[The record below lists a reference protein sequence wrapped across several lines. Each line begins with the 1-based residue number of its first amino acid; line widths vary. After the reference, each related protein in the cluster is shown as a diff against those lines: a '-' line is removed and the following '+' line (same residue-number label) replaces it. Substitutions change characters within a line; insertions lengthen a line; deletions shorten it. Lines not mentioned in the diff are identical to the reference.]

1 MNGYGC
7 EANTV
12 EALRCLQ
19 KGSELRYDA
28 CCAYMH
34 RFFAACRKGDSD
46 ENPGTKFLEGYAR
59 IGFRVALED
68 LEKAGFKEKAVRAR
82 EFNANTSGG
91 VGAGWYIQDE
101 MLHGLTYSHWI
112 EDDWTLQ
119 QIKKSDS
126 ESNPVVNKRGDTVL
140 HFVASCGRWKP
151 FESLIVDYG
160 VDVNLQNSCGE
171 TPLLCAC
178 RSGQGGIVALC
189 LQQYKAKASIA
200 AHNGETP
207 LHWLSSFSDQWI
219 EAVARDLITH
229 GAKLDAMTLE
239 DVSHS
244 RVAGVQGEIKFAWT
258 PLTWA
263 VHNNRP
269 RIVETLL
276 KHGADPNGS
285 LIEQERKSGPIPI
298 AAYFHRYEC
307 LRIMIEHLEGK
318 VTAKNSKGEPE
329 LRYALM
335 YGPVVDSAIAD
346 SNKFS
351 MIIRNGEDYL
361 TAVHSTLDLLRE
373 RTRYIDFESQ
383 FGGSLLYYVV
393 SKTHDEVL
401 EYMFDKDWCVDT
413 LNDPCG
419 IHLRT
424 PLLEAVRW
432 NRRSMY
438 QTLLNHG
445 ADVHALAANPFQPK
459 LRNWSALHIFAHEG
473 HNKDVSLVG
482 DLVAAGLPADGSSDA
497 PAATSQTPIS
507 SSDEAL
513 SSEISTLT
521 LNNVSSPV
529 LPCETPFAVAVRRNA
544 FQLASKLLSLGAN
557 PSALTLSSGLFISPY
572 PATVLGHVI
581 ISNARYSS
589 ARLRYLLDR
598 SDPVTGFV
606 VEPARQLS
614 ALHRTAMAHRDLERV
629 DNGGPVRR
637 EEFDFDT
644 NADILHELLLR
655 WKGQEELDRKCA
667 VHGNT
672 ALHLAIEAGNLE
684 AVNGLVRAG
693 ASASVGN
700 EDGETASQLAVRLAD
715 MSEEY
720 GAISRRLARM
730 NEEGGSICGPGIP

>member
-7 EANTV
+7 EASTV
-12 EALRCLQ
+12 EALRCFQEAANLHHH
-19 KGSELRYDA
+19 SCR
-28 CCAYMH
+28 AYMH
-34 RFFAACRKGDSD
+34 RVFAACRKGDSD
-46 ENPGTKFLEGYAR
+46 ENPGTKFLETYAR
-59 IGFRVALED
+59 IGLRFALED
-68 LEKAGFKEKAVRAR
+68 LEKTGFKEKAIRAR
-82 EFNANTSGG
+82 ELMANTSGG
-91 VGAGWYIQDE
+91 VGAFWYVEDE
-101 MLHGLTYSHWI
+101 MLHGFTHSHWI
-112 EDDWTLQ
+112 EDDWTLE
-119 QIKKSDS
+119 QIKKVDS
-126 ESNPVVNKRGDTVL
+126 ELNPVVNKRGDTVL

-151 FESLIVDYG
+151 FQSLIVDYG
-160 VDVNLQNSCGE
+160 LDVNLRNSFGE

-178 RSGQGGIVALC
+178 RSGQGAIVILC
-189 LQQYKAKASIA
+189 LQRYKAKASIA

-219 EAVARDLITH
+219 EAVTQDLITN
-229 GAKLDAMTLE
+229 GARLDAMTHEKL
-239 DVSHS
+239 SHS
-244 RVAGVQGEIKFAWT
+244 RLNGVQGEIKHPWT

-269 RIVETLL
+269 KIVETLL

-285 LIEQERKSGPIPI
+285 LIEQERRSGPIPV
-298 AAYFHRYEC
+298 AAYFHRYQC

-335 YGPVVDSAIAD
+335 YGPVVDSAIVDAD
-346 SNKFS
+346 KFS
-351 MIIRNGEDYL
+351 MILRNGEDYL
-361 TAVHSTLDLLRE
+361 PALHSTLDLLRE
-373 RTRYIDFESQ
+373 RTRFIDFESQ
-383 FGGSLLYYVV
+383 FAGSMLYYVV
-393 SKTHDEVL
+393 SKTHDEIL

-413 LNDPCG
+413 LNDPCDV
-419 IHLRT
+419 HLRT
-424 PLLEAVRW
+424 PLLEAIRW

-445 ADVHALAANPFQPK
+445 ADVHALAANPFQPN
-459 LRNWSALHIFAHEG
+459 LLNWSALHIFAHEG
-473 HNKDVSLVG
+473 HNKEVSLVG

-497 PAATSQTPIS
+497 PAATSQKPIS

-544 FQLASKLLSLGAN
+544 FRLASKLLSLGAN

-598 SDPVTGFV
+598 SDPVTGFI

-614 ALHRTAMAHRDLERV
+614 ALHRAAMAHRDLERV

-637 EEFDFDT
+637 EDFDFDT

-655 WKGQEELDRKCA
+655 WKGKEELDRKCA

-684 AVNGLVRAG
+684 AVDSLVRAG

-700 EDGETASQLAVRLAD
+700 EDGETALRLAVRLAGT
-715 MSEEY
+715 SEEHE
-720 GAISRRLARM
+720 AISRRL
-730 NEEGGSICGPGIP
+730 G